1 MKGLNLYPVGTDTAK
16 TVIYGRLKVE
26 NPGPGYCHFPD
37 HYPDEYFKQLTAEEL
52 VTRYVRGVTKRVWKK
67 KRPRNEALDL
77 RVYNLAAL
85 NILNPN
91 FKVLKAKAEKVKK
104 EKPKDSMRA
113 PRPRRRKNFA
123 TNY

>member
-1 MKGLNLYPVGTDTAK
+1 MHPTFEQDRKETDTAK

-77 RVYNLAAL
+77 RV
-85 NILNPN
+85 ITWQRST
-91 FKVLKAKAEKVKK
+91 F
-104 EKPKDSMRA
+104 
-113 PRPRRRKNFA
+113 
-123 TNY
+123 